1 MSRKINQLI
10 KLEDLA
16 NTYAQIIGNYMD
28 IKLNVATDVDPYRSQ
43 AIMFATRQP
52 YKISNI
58 KAEQLQIA
66 LRFYVCCE
74 TETEYN
80 EAIKILTQ
88 LLGYN
93 KGIFTSNEKQFKYF
107 SFLDLQR
114 PLGDPEVNSGKFFQT
129 LELVGQCLVTQCKG
143 GAFVANEIKTM
154 LYLDPAT
161 ITTEAGEEVTNYAT
175 QGEIE
180 VLSSVTTLAKNQE
193 SPQMSNDVVGKA
205 INTTQ
210 SYSYTMT
217 ILILKDAIGERLI
230 KALENIQP
238 IGLNEAIKLE
248 KQYPAF
254 TGDKFK
260 VEKTVVMTG
269 GVLKEDAG
277 TFVTAEI
284 SLQDKLEIP
293 ETIKEESYTATVIV
307 NASNIEVASI
317 SGDYIDNNDGT
328 YSCKLGCTVA
338 ITMTGTNYRL
348 NINGGT
354 YVKTSSS
361 FVVSPQSFNVTV
373 TSAECTI
380 SSYYSNPDD
389 GTITI

>member
-10 KLEDLA
+10 RLEDLA
-16 NTYAQIIGNYMD
+16 NTYSKIIGNYMD

-43 AIMFATRQP
+43 AIMFVTRQP
-52 YKISNI
+52 YKIENI

-93 KGIFTSNEKQFKYF
+93 NGKFTSNEKEFKYF

-114 PLGDPEVNSGKFFQT
+114 PLGDPEVNSGKFYQT
-129 LELVGQCLVTQCKG
+129 LEIVGQCLVTQCDG
-143 GAFVANEIKTM
+143 GALVGNEIKTL

-161 ITTEAGEEVTNYAT
+161 TTNEAGEEVTNYAT
-175 QGEIE
+175 QGQIE
-180 VLSSVTTLAKNQE
+180 VLTSVTTLAKNQE
-193 SPQMSNDVVGKA
+193 CPQMSNEVVGKA

-210 SYSYTMT
+210 CYSYTLT
-217 ILILKDAIGERLI
+217 ILILKNAVGERII
-230 KALENIQP
+230 KALENIKP
-238 IGLNEAIKLE
+238 IGLNESLKLE
-248 KQYPAF
+248 KQYPSF
-254 TGDKFK
+254 TGEKFS

-269 GVLKEDAG
+269 SVLKEDAG
-277 TFVTAEI
+277 AFVTAEI
-284 SLQDKLEIP
+284 SLQDKLEIA
-293 ETIKEESYTATVIV
+293 ETVKEESYTATVIV
-307 NASNIEVASI
+307 SASNIEVTNI
-317 SGDYIDNNDGT
+317 SGDYVDNNDGT

-338 ITMTGTNYRL
+338 ITMSGINYRL
-348 NINGGT
+348 TVDGGT
-354 YVKTSSS
+354 YVRTSSS

-380 SSYYSNPDD
+380 SSYYSNPND